1 MHERRFA
8 VTLVTCEDV
17 PLLPPGDRI
26 LQQQLESLGASVRVA
41 IWTDRDVD
49 WSASSL
55 TVIRSTWDAC
65 KRFLEFE
72 TWLRRVESQTRI
84 CNPVEK
90 ILWNLEKRYL
100 LDLQERGIEIIPT
113 VYFRAGSHVSVKPTD
128 LGWPEVVVKPSIG
141 ASSSAVRRFSVAQ
154 ELSPLQAHLNAILD
168 RTGALVQRFENTV
181 DTLAERSLVFIGG
194 EYSHAVRRIP
204 FNTGDTPD
212 SPEFDHEAD
221 EAEIAFATRVLAAA
235 DCTELPFARVDMVP
249 GPAGPL
255 LMELELIEPA
265 LFLTRNSAAPRNLAS
280 AIAALL

>member
-1 MHERRFA
+1 MSECRFA

-26 LQQQLESLGASVRVA
+26 LQRQLESLGASVRVA
-41 IWTDRDVD
+41 IWTDPDVD

-65 KRFLEFE
+65 KRFVEFE
-72 TWLRRVESQTRI
+72 SWLRRVESQTRI

-90 ILWNLEKRYL
+90 ILWNLEKHYL

-113 VYFRAGSHVSVKPTD
+113 VYFPARSDVAVKPID
-128 LGWPEVVVKPSIG
+128 PGWSEVVVKPSIG
-141 ASSSAVRRFSVAQ
+141 ASSFAVRRFSVPR
-154 ELSPLQAHLNAILD
+154 ELSPLQDHLRVILD

-194 EYSHAVRRIP
+194 EYSHSVRRIP

-221 EAEIAFATRVLAAA
+221 EAEIAFATSCLPVDQSTSLMN
-235 DCTELPFARVDMVP
+235 DEYELSMVGKPFVESHPLTTPVTCRPDTFAVVTNARIC
-249 GPAGPL
+249 L
-255 LMELELIEPA
+255 
-265 LFLTRNSAAPRNLAS
+265 
-280 AIAALL
+280 